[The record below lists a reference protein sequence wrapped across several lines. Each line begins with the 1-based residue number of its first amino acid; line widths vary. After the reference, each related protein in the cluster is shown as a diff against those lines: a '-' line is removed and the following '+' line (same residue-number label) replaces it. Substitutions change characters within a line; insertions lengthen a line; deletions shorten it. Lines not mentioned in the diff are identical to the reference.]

1 MRPEA
6 IQICCSFGCRA
17 IISAMGMRSRTSGW
31 GKGHSAVGA
40 KVVMRIASTLVILA
54 GMAQAL
60 VAAEPFRDPK
70 LPIEQ
75 RVDDLVSRLT
85 LDEKI
90 GMLGQ
95 VQPAIPRL
103 EIKAF
108 TNWTEGLHGLG
119 WVRGGSVTATT
130 FPQSAGLG
138 ETWDPEILRQAGAVE
153 GYEARVYF
161 QKYNGARVG
170 LAIRAPNVDL
180 ARDPRWGRTEEVFGE
195 DPYFV
200 GKMSVG
206 YIKGLQGD
214 HPQYLL
220 SAATMKHFLANSNED
235 GRTSSSSDFDER
247 NLREYY
253 LVPFQMGI
261 QEGNAQ
267 SFMASYNAVNKIP
280 DTVSPFIRDIVE
292 KEWKFDGMV
301 CTDAGSLPNLTR
313 QFHYYPD
320 PTAAVAGCVKAGIT
334 VFLDRY
340 AEPLKDA
347 LEKKLLTEA
356 DVERNIR
363 GNIRMRMRLGEFDP
377 PEMVPYS
384 KISGSEEPWYG
395 EANKALAR
403 RVTQESIVL
412 LKNNDDLLPLD
423 KSKLRSIAVIGPYGD
438 NVLIDWYAGM
448 PPYLVTPLEGIRNKV
463 GPGVRVRY
471 APDDNN
477 GNAANLAA
485 ESDVAILFV
494 GNHPTCGAPFGR
506 CASPSEGK
514 EAIDRKAI
522 DLDQA
527 QLNLIRRVK
536 NANAKTIVVLIS
548 SFPYA
553 INWVQENVPA
563 ILHLSHSSQEEG
575 NAVADVLF
583 GDYNPAG
590 RLAATWVKALDDLP
604 PMMDYDIRK
613 GRTYMYFKG
622 QALYPFGFG
631 LSYTT
636 FEYCNLRTS
645 ADSVRGAGE
654 ITVSVDIKNTGK
666 RTGDEVVQMY
676 VKHLDSAVE
685 RPIREL
691 RGFLR
696 ITLQPGETKT
706 VRMPLRGN
714 ELTYW
719 DAATHSFVVEPGK
732 AAIMVGPSSAEVKL
746 EKTVAVTP

>member
-1 MRPEA
+1 
-6 IQICCSFGCRA
+6 
-17 IISAMGMRSRTSGW
+17 
-31 GKGHSAVGA
+31 
-40 KVVMRIASTLVILA
+40 MRIASTLVILA

-60 VAAEPFRDPK
+60 AAAEPFRDPK
-70 LPIEQ
+70 LPLEQ

-214 HPQYLL
+214 HPKYLL

-340 AEPLKDA
+340 PEPLKDA

-356 DVERNIR
+356 DIERNIR

-412 LKNNDDLLPLD
+412 LKNSDDLLPLD
-423 KSKLRSIAVIGPYGD
+423 KSKLRSVAVIGPYGD

-485 ESDVAILFV
+485 ESDVAIVFV

-636 FEYCNLRTS
+636 FEYGNLRTS

-654 ITVSVDIKNTGK
+654 ISVSVDIRNTGK

-685 RPIREL
+685 RPIKEL

-732 AAIMVGPSSAEVKL
+732 ATIMVGPSSAEVKL

>member
-1 MRPEA
+1 
-6 IQICCSFGCRA
+6 
-17 IISAMGMRSRTSGW
+17 
-31 GKGHSAVGA
+31 
-40 KVVMRIASTLVILA
+40 MRIASTLLILA

-60 VAAEPFRDPK
+60 VAADPYRDPK
-70 LPIEQ
+70 LPLEQ
-75 RVDDLVSRLT
+75 RVDDLVGRLT

-90 GMLGQ
+90 AMLGQ
-95 VQPAIPRL
+95 VTPAIPRL

-130 FPQSAGLG
+130 FPQSNGLG
-138 ETWDPEILRQAGAVE
+138 ETWNPEILRQAGAVE
-153 GYEARVYF
+153 AYEARVYF
-161 QKYNGARVG
+161 KKFDGARVG

-214 HPQYLL
+214 HPKYLL
-220 SAATMKHFLANSNED
+220 SASTMKHFLANSNED

-261 QEGNAQ
+261 QEGTAQ

-292 KEWKFDGMV
+292 KEWKFDGMI

-313 QFHYYPD
+313 QFKYYPD
-320 PTAAVAGCVKAGIT
+320 PTAAVVGCVKAGIT
-334 VFLDRY
+334 VFLDQF
-340 AEPLKDA
+340 ATPLRDA

-356 DVERNIR
+356 DIARNIR

-395 EANKALAR
+395 EPNKALAR
-403 RVTQESIVL
+403 KVTQESIVL
-412 LKNNDDLLPLD
+412 LKNSDNLLPLD

-485 ESDVAILFV
+485 ESDVAIVFV
-494 GNHPTCGAPFGR
+494 GNHPTCNAPFGR
-506 CASPSEGK
+506 CATPSEGK

-522 DLDQA
+522 DLDPA

-536 NANAKTIVVLIS
+536 SANAKTIVVLIS

-553 INWVQENVPA
+553 INWVQESVPA
-563 ILHLSHSSQEEG
+563 ILHLAHSSQEEG

-590 RLAATWVKALDDLP
+590 RLAATWVKALTDLP

-613 GRTYMYFKG
+613 GRTYLYFKG
-622 QALYPFGFG
+622 QPLYPFGFG

-636 FEYCNLRTS
+636 FEYANLRTS
-645 ADSVRGAGE
+645 ADSVKGTGE

-666 RTGDEVVQMY
+666 RAGDEVVQMY
-676 VKHLDSAVE
+676 VKHLESAVE
-685 RPIREL
+685 RPIKEL
-691 RGFLR
+691 RGFQR

-706 VRMPLRGN
+706 VRMPLKGS

-719 DAATHSFVVEPGK
+719 DAAAHSFVVEPGK
-732 AAIMVGPSSAEVKL
+732 LGIMLGASSADVRL
-746 EKTVAVTP
+746 EKTIEVKEK

>member
-1 MRPEA
+1 
-6 IQICCSFGCRA
+6 
-17 IISAMGMRSRTSGW
+17 
-31 GKGHSAVGA
+31 
-40 KVVMRIASTLVILA
+40 
-54 GMAQAL
+54 
-60 VAAEPFRDPK
+60 
-70 LPIEQ
+70 
-75 RVDDLVSRLT
+75 
-85 LDEKI
+85 
-90 GMLGQ
+90 
-95 VQPAIPRL
+95 
-103 EIKAF
+103 
-108 TNWTEGLHGLG
+108 
-119 WVRGGSVTATT
+119 
-130 FPQSAGLG
+130 
-138 ETWDPEILRQAGAVE
+138 
-153 GYEARVYF
+153 
-161 QKYNGARVG
+161 
-170 LAIRAPNVDL
+170 
-180 ARDPRWGRTEEVFGE
+180 
-195 DPYFV
+195 
-200 GKMSVG
+200 
-206 YIKGLQGD
+206 
-214 HPQYLL
+214 
-220 SAATMKHFLANSNED
+220 
-235 GRTSSSSDFDER
+235 
-247 NLREYY
+247 
-253 LVPFQMGI
+253 
-261 QEGNAQ
+261 
-267 SFMASYNAVNKIP
+267 
-280 DTVSPFIRDIVE
+280 
-292 KEWKFDGMV
+292 
-301 CTDAGSLPNLTR
+301 
-313 QFHYYPD
+313 
-320 PTAAVAGCVKAGIT
+320 
-334 VFLDRY
+334 
-340 AEPLKDA
+340 
-347 LEKKLLTEA
+347 
-356 DVERNIR
+356 
-363 GNIRMRMRLGEFDP
+363 MRLGEFDP

-506 CASPSEGK
+506 CALPSEGK

-527 QLNLIRRVK
+527 QFNLIRRVK

-613 GRTYMYFKG
+613 GRTYMHFKG
-622 QALYPFGFG
+622 QPLYPFGFG

-636 FEYCNLRTS
+636 FEYGNLRTS

-676 VKHLDSAVE
+676 VKHLNSAVE
-685 RPIREL
+685 RPIKEL

>member
-1 MRPEA
+1 
-6 IQICCSFGCRA
+6 
-17 IISAMGMRSRTSGW
+17 
-31 GKGHSAVGA
+31 
-40 KVVMRIASTLVILA
+40 MRIASTLVILA

-60 VAAEPFRDPK
+60 AAAEPFRDPK
-70 LPIEQ
+70 LPLEQ

-214 HPQYLL
+214 HPKYLL

-340 AEPLKDA
+340 PEPLKDA

-356 DVERNIR
+356 DIERNIR

-412 LKNNDDLLPLD
+412 LKNSDDLLPLD
-423 KSKLRSIAVIGPYGD
+423 KSKLRSVAVIGPYGD

-636 FEYCNLRTS
+636 FEYGNLRTS

-654 ITVSVDIKNTGK
+654 ISVSVDIRNTGK

-685 RPIREL
+685 RPIKEL

-732 AAIMVGPSSAEVKL
+732 ATIMVGPSSAEVKL

>member
-1 MRPEA
+1 
-6 IQICCSFGCRA
+6 
-17 IISAMGMRSRTSGW
+17 
-31 GKGHSAVGA
+31 
-40 KVVMRIASTLVILA
+40 MRIASTLVILA

-70 LPIEQ
+70 LPLEQ

-214 HPQYLL
+214 HPKYLL

-356 DVERNIR
+356 DIERNIR

-423 KSKLRSIAVIGPYGD
+423 KSKLRSVAVIGPYGD

-506 CASPSEGK
+506 CSSPSEGK

-527 QLNLIRRVK
+527 QLNLIRRVR

-590 RLAATWVKALDDLP
+590 RLAATWVKALNDLP

-636 FEYCNLRTS
+636 FEYGNLRTS

-685 RPIREL
+685 RPIKEL

-732 AAIMVGPSSAEVKL
+732 ATIMVGPSSAEVKL

>member
-1 MRPEA
+1 
-6 IQICCSFGCRA
+6 
-17 IISAMGMRSRTSGW
+17 
-31 GKGHSAVGA
+31 
-40 KVVMRIASTLVILA
+40 MRIASTLVILA

-60 VAAEPFRDPK
+60 AAAEPFRDPK
-70 LPIEQ
+70 LPLEQ

-206 YIKGLQGD
+206 YINGLQGD
-214 HPQYLL
+214 HPKYLL

-340 AEPLKDA
+340 PEPLKDA

-356 DVERNIR
+356 DIERNIR

-412 LKNNDDLLPLD
+412 LKNSDDLLPLD
-423 KSKLRSIAVIGPYGD
+423 KSKLRSVAVIGPYGD

-485 ESDVAILFV
+485 ESDVAIVFV

-636 FEYCNLRTS
+636 FEYGNLRTS

-654 ITVSVDIKNTGK
+654 ISVSVDIRNTGK

-685 RPIREL
+685 RPIKEL

-732 AAIMVGPSSAEVKL
+732 ATIMVGPSSAEVKL